1 MDLTVFKFMFD
12 TIIIGAGP
20 AGMAAAIYAA
30 RRMMK
35 TLLIS
40 KNIGGQI
47 MLASDIKN
55 YPGFDFISGID
66 LINKMSQQVRNAG
79 AQIGVDEVKK
89 ISKNEAG
96 NFLVVTDKNN
106 YLTKTIIITMGLEP
120 KQLNLN
126 RENELTGRGIS
137 YCATC
142 DGALFKGKDVAVVG
156 GGNAALDAA
165 ELLSKIANKVYLIY
179 HKHKLKAFESLIL
192 AVKDKKNV
200 VMMLNS
206 EVYKIIG
213 ETRLEKIKIM
223 NNISQESTELG
234 VQGLF
239 IEIGY
244 EPKTAMVADLV
255 KTDTLG
261 QVIVDLSGKTS
272 CDGIFAAGDVT
283 QVEFKQI
290 VVGCGQGAVAALAAY
305 KYLQM
310 KNS

>member
-1 MDLTVFKFMFD
+1 MDLTFLKLMFD

-20 AGMAAAIYAA
+20 TGMAAAIYAA

-35 TLLIS
+35 TLVIS

-55 YPGFDFISGID
+55 YPGFDFVSGVD

-79 AQIGVDEVKK
+79 AQTIIDEVKK
-89 ISKNEAG
+89 ISKNNDGGFSVETG
-96 NFLVVTDKNN
+96 KNN
-106 YLTKTIIITMGLEP
+106 YLTKTIIIAMGLEP

-126 RENELTGRGIS
+126 KENELTGRGIS

-179 HKHKLKAFESLIL
+179 RKSELKAFESLIL
-192 AVKDKKNV
+192 TVKDKKNV
-200 VMMLNS
+200 EMMLTS

-213 ETRLEKIKIM
+213 ETKLEKIKVM
-223 NNISQESTELG
+223 NNISQKSAELK
-234 VQGLF
+234 VEGLF

-244 EPKTAMVADLV
+244 APKTALVADLV
-255 KTDTLG
+255 KIDALG
-261 QVIVDLSGKTS
+261 QVVVDLSGKTS

-290 VVGCGQGAVAALAAY
+290 VIGCGQGAVAALSAY
-305 KYLQM
+305 KYLQERRQ
-310 KNS
+310 